1 MLLLPFVSVIKKA
14 HPHGRAGA
22 GRLQDWSASAD
33 AFVNAAWRGRLHRD
47 YGGGPP
53 GDAPYD
59 LLPAAVSTYGAW
71 HPAFVRWIRRLLRD
85 RAAASAEHEAE
96 ASELLGGMLWRV
108 AALLS
113 VGVQRAVFQG
123 IAHCLPELR
132 AGSGRLG
139 RPLSEEPE
147 FWRAIPDAECVDW
160 VAEELGLEPG
170 RWDWPRGGFGGD
182 LARGGVGGARRPVRR
197 AAAGAGELEVAPSSA
212 APPEGQGY
220 ADWLL
225 LNRPFV
231 NAPPRNEVG
240 SRQQAPPTSAALADP
255 RGRAALHAL
264 SLMQRGPG
272 VQGEPADQ
280 VRRSG

>member
-1 MLLLPFVSVIKKA
+1 MAPRARLPRITACQQQSKLRAIFG
-14 HPHGRAGA
+14 PHVAA
-22 GRLQDWSASAD
+22 AAAACFFSSSLSASISLA
-33 AFVNAAWRGRLHRD
+33 GL
-47 YGGGPP
+47 
-53 GDAPYD
+53 
-59 LLPAAVSTYGAW
+59 
-71 HPAFVRWIRRLLRD
+71 
-85 RAAASAEHEAE
+85 AAA
-96 ASELLGGMLWRV
+96 G
-108 AALLS
+108 
-113 VGVQRAVFQG
+113 QRLDAGQHAQGAV
-123 IAHCLPELR
+123 
-132 AGSGRLG
+132 RLG

-182 LARGGVGGARRPVRR
+182 LARGGVGGDRRPVRR